1 MTIRSN
7 RGFTVVGLLVLLPL
21 LVSLV
26 TFCSA
31 AMLLLNA
38 DAELKHECRSTLLEA
53 QDEIANDLET
63 LMKLNETA
71 RTLRRARDTA
81 EVAVRVAVAPPAIA
95 AARAALLAVIAKQ
108 AALASKQTSLLLR
121 AKAKSRSTPLKTKLK
136 LHRKLR
142 DKAKLLESRE
152 SALETQL
159 KSASF
164 DVVASPR
171 DSMTPDYH
179 PSAGFTKL
187 QEMKVE
193 AQWSVTSLLPE
204 WLRRWLGRE
213 DLKMKTTCRATIV
226 KGKSGWRSLLK
237 ADKS

>member
-1 MTIRSN
+1 MTLRSN

-26 TFCSA
+26 TSCA
-31 AMLLLNA
+31 GAMLLLAA

-53 QDEIANDLET
+53 QSEIAEDLET
-63 LMKLNETA
+63 LMKLNESA
-71 RTLRRARDTA
+71 SALRRARATA
-81 EVAVRVAVAPPAIA
+81 EAAVRLAVAPPAIA
-95 AARAALLAVIAKQ
+95 AARAALVAIKAKQ
-108 AALASKQTSLLLR
+108 VALAAKQTSLLFR
-121 AKAKSRSTPLKTKLK
+121 AKSKSRSTPLKAKLK

-142 DKAKLLESRE
+142 DKARRLESRD
-152 SALETQL
+152 STFETRL
-159 KSASF
+159 TTASF

-171 DSMTPDYH
+171 DSLTPDYH
-179 PSAGFTKL
+179 PTAGFTER
-187 QEMKVE
+187 QEMSVA

-226 KGKSGWRSLLK
+226 KGKRGWRSLLK
-237 ADKS
+237 TDKS